1 MAPKA
6 KAKATPK
13 AKANADARRARAQT
27 GARQFI
33 DETFEDYDIDALI
46 SRNRGDDPNTL
57 LQISEMLTRKYFLNS
72 RH

>member
-13 AKANADARRARAQT
+13 AKANADARRARAHT

-33 DETFEDYDIDALI
+33 DVVFEDYDIDALI
-46 SRNRGDDPNTL
+46 GRNRGDDPNTF
-57 LQISEMLTRKYFLNS
+57 LQIVEIVDP
-72 RH
+72 